1 MNFQLDVLRRKIA
14 GGQAIVYCYIIATIE
29 GRDGYFVQRGSAP
42 NFQGD
47 LITLCTCKHYM
58 RTFMGI
64 EDWKGK
70 WVAGFTGVKAGG
82 GKNSLVYLMQVSHA
96 FKSHHDLWF
105 AEAIP
110 DETKQAKA
118 AHLNKFGDIYKPRSE
133 AVDPFL
139 EPRSYVSP
147 CNNHVHAPNNYWH
160 ADINYEG
167 CSGRVAA
174 LLVGDQDYGFLWN
187 EPMLFYSPRLHRG
200 QKKCKLD
207 DMFGQLKTEPY
218 L

>member
-1 MNFQLDVLRRKIA
+1 MNLQPDVLRRKITR
-14 GGQAIVYCYIIATIE
+14 GQAIVYCYIIATIE
-29 GRDGYFVQRGSAP
+29 NRDGYFVQRGSAP

-96 FKSHHDLWF
+96 FKSHRDLWLTKT
-105 AEAIP
+105 IP
-110 DETKQAKA
+110 DETKQAKS
-118 AHLNKFGDIYKPRSE
+118 AHLNRFGDIYKPQSE
-133 AVDPFL
+133 AVAPL
-139 EPRSYVSP
+139 EPQSYVPP
-147 CNNHVHAPNNYWH
+147 CNNHVHAPGDCWH
-160 ADINYEG
+160 ADINYKG

-174 LLVGDQDYGFLWN
+174 LLVGDPGDSFLWS
-187 EPMLFYSPRLHRG
+187 EPILFHSSRLHRG
-200 QKKCKLD
+200 QKKCDLN
-207 DMFGQLKTEPY
+207 DMLNQLRMGPQS
-218 L
+218 